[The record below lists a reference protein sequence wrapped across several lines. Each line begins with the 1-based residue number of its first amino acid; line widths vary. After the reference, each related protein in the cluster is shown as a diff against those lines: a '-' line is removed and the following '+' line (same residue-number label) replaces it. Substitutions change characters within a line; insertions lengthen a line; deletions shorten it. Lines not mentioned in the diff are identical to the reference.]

1 MRQFKQ
7 RRHAISTI
15 AAAVMIAAVGGMP
28 GLAMGENYPDKPIR
42 VVLPFAPGGPTD
54 AIGRAITTEMSKSLG
69 QQMVIESKPGGSGVI
84 GAYDVARSP
93 ADGYTLLMN
102 ASVQV
107 IYPGMFKSL
116 KFDPMKDFVPV
127 GVLGTVPMVAVVPA
141 ASPFKSL
148 KDLVAH
154 AKANPGKVMFASPGV
169 ATLPHLVG
177 ELFNLTANV
186 KITHVGYK
194 GTGPALT
201 DVVGGH
207 VDLMYAPLAPA
218 MPMIKAGK
226 LRPLAVT
233 PAKRVPNLPDVP
245 TFQEAG
251 IRNFDVVTWYGIWA
265 PKGTPQTI
273 VNKLNTEMVKAA
285 KTNAVKAVLQQQGTE
300 ASDMTAAE
308 FSAFAEAENRKWVKV
323 MTDSNIQPE

>member
-1 MRQFKQ
+1 MKQFEQ
-7 RRHAISTI
+7 RRHTLRAI
-15 AAAVMIAAVGGMP
+15 AAAAAAVSLAGLP
-28 GLAMGENYPDKPIR
+28 GLAAGQSYPAKPIR

-54 AIGRAITTEMSKSLG
+54 VIGRALTAEMSKSLG
-69 QQMVIESKPGGSGVI
+69 QQLIIESKPGGSGVI
-84 GAYDVARSP
+84 GAYDVARSS

-141 ASPFKSL
+141 ASPFKTL

-154 AKANPGKVMFASPGV
+154 AKANPGKVMFASPGI

-177 ELFNLTANV
+177 ELLNLTANV
-186 KITHVGYK
+186 KTAHVGYK

-201 DVVGGH
+201 DLVGGH

-251 IRNFDVVTWYGIWA
+251 ISNFDVVTWYGIWA
-265 PKGTPQTI
+265 PKGTPPAI
-273 VNKLNTEMVKAA
+273 VNQLNTEMVKAA
-285 KTNAVKAVLQQQGTE
+285 KSDAVKAVLQQQGTE
-300 ASDMTAAE
+300 PSYMTAAE

-323 MTDSNIQPE
+323 MVDANIQPE